1 MSASNPRQPVFGK
14 TRHLHLVGIG
24 GIGMSSIAEILI
36 HRGFMVSGSDGAAS
50 ENTERLSELGAEIHI
65 GHDAAHIEGADVV
78 VYTSAVRAEDNVETR
93 AALEAGIPVIKR
105 GEMIAELMR
114 MKFGIGIAGT
124 HGKTTTTSLAGLVV
138 MQGGFDPSIIVG
150 GRVHSFDKTNA
161 VVGKG
166 DILIVEAD
174 EYDRMFLNLT
184 PSIVVVTNIDVEH
197 LDIYKDEADIK
208 NAFVEFA
215 NKVPFYGVVMVCL
228 DDPNVRSVLPRIH
241 RRTMTYGFTPQA
253 RLRPAAVE
261 GAGLSTSFDVM
272 LDGTRLGRV
281 TIRAAGDHNVRN
293 TLAAVAVGLE
303 LGMPFD
309 RIAAGL
315 DRFTGVF
322 RRFQIKDDANG
333 VVTVDDYAHHPT
345 EVKATLQAARSGW
358 PDRRVVAVFQPHL
371 YSRTRDLADEFG
383 MSFFDADVL
392 VVTDV
397 YPSREKPIDGVD
409 GKLIADRAKA
419 FGHKHVS
426 YVADKSALPEALLHT
441 VRAGDL
447 VITMGAGDIYT
458 YGERFTDAWRK
469 GVGHV

>member
-1 MSASNPRQPVFGK
+1 MNAAIPTQPVFGK

-36 HRGFMVSGSDGAAS
+36 HRGFVVSGSDSAAS
-50 ENTERLSELGAEIHI
+50 ENTKRLEDLGARVHI
-65 GHDAAHIEGADVV
+65 GHEAEHIDGADVV

-93 AALEAGIPVIKR
+93 AALEKGIPVIKR

-114 MKFGIGIAGT
+114 MKYGIGIAGT
-124 HGKTTTTSLAGLVV
+124 HGKTTTTTLTGLVV

-184 PSIVVVTNIDVEH
+184 PSIVVVTNIDIEH
-197 LDIYKDEADIK
+197 LDIYRDESDIK

-241 RRTMTYGFTPQA
+241 RRTLTYGFTPQA
-253 RLRPAAVE
+253 RLRPANIE
-261 GAGLSTSFDVM
+261 GEGLSMAFDVL
-272 LDGTRLGRV
+272 LDGNRLGRV
-281 TIRAAGDHNVRN
+281 AVKAAGDHNVRN
-293 TLAAVAVGLE
+293 TLAAIAVGLE

-309 RIAAGL
+309 RIGQGL
-315 DRFTGVF
+315 ERFSGVF
-322 RRFQIKDDANG
+322 RRFQIKDEANG
-333 VVTVDDYAHHPT
+333 VLTVDDYAHHPT

-358 PDRRVVAVFQPHL
+358 PDKRLVAVFQPHL

-397 YPSREKPIDGVD
+397 YASREAPIEGVT
-409 GKLIADRAKA
+409 GQLIADRARS
-419 FGHKHVS
+419 FGHKRVT
-426 YVADKSALPEALLHT
+426 YMPDKKELPDALMRMVKP
-441 VRAGDL
+441 GDL

-458 YGERFTDAWRK
+458 FADRFAERWRT
-469 GVGHV
+469 GGPDV

>member
-1 MSASNPRQPVFGK
+1 MSATHPTQPVFGK

-36 HRGFMVSGSDGAAS
+36 HRGFVVSGSDGAAS
-50 ENTERLSELGAEIHI
+50 ENTQRLQDLGARIHI

-93 AALEAGIPVIKR
+93 AAMEAGIPVIKR

-114 MKFGIGIAGT
+114 MKFGIGVAGT
-124 HGKTTTTSLAGLVV
+124 HGKTTTTTLAGLVV
-138 MQGGFDPSIIVG
+138 MEGGFDPSIIVG

-184 PSIVVVTNIDVEH
+184 PSIVVVTNIDIEH

-215 NKVPFYGVVMVCL
+215 NKVPFYGAVMVCL

-253 RLRPAAVE
+253 RLRPAAVS
-261 GAGLSTSFDVM
+261 GSGLSTSFDVL
-272 LDGTRLGRV
+272 LDGARLGRV
-281 TIRAAGDHNVRN
+281 SVKAAGDHNIRN

-303 LGMPFD
+303 LGMPFE

-322 RRFQIKDDANG
+322 RRFQIKDEAHG
-333 VVTVDDYAHHPT
+333 VITVDDYAHHPT

-358 PDRRVVAVFQPHL
+358 PDRRLVAIFQPHL
-371 YSRTRDLADEFG
+371 FSRTRDLADEFG

-419 FGHKHVS
+419 FGHKNVS
-426 YVADKSALPEALLHT
+426 YVRDKSALPDSLLGM
-441 VRAGDL
+441 VREGDL
-447 VITMGAGDIYT
+447 VVTMGAGDIYT
-458 YGERFTDAWRK
+458 FGERFAAAWRN
-469 GVGHV
+469 GGGRV

>member
-1 MSASNPRQPVFGK
+1 MSASIPRQPVFGK

-36 HRGFMVSGSDGAAS
+36 HRGFVVSGSDGAAS
-50 ENTERLSELGAEIHI
+50 ENTQRLTDLGAQIHI
-65 GHDAAHIEGADVV
+65 GHDAAHIAGADVV

-93 AALEAGIPVIKR
+93 AALENGVPVIKR

-124 HGKTTTTSLAGLVV
+124 HGKTTTTSLTGLVV

-184 PSIVVVTNIDVEH
+184 PSIVVVTNIDIEH
-197 LDIYKDEADIK
+197 LDIYKDETDIR

-215 NKVPFYGVVMVCL
+215 NKVPFYGAVMVCL

-253 RLRPAAVE
+253 RLRPAAVD
-261 GAGLSTSFDVM
+261 GVGLSTSFDVI

-281 TIRAAGDHNVRN
+281 SIRAAGDHNVRN
-293 TLAAVAVGLE
+293 ALAAVAVGLE

-309 RIAAGL
+309 RIATGL

-397 YPSREKPIDGVD
+397 YPSREKPIEGVD

-419 FGHKHVS
+419 FGHKHVT
-426 YVADKSALPEALLHT
+426 YVADKSALPEALLGT
-441 VRAGDL
+441 VRSGDL
-447 VITMGAGDIYT
+447 LITMGAGDIYT
-458 YGERFTDAWRK
+458 YGERFTEAWRK
-469 GVGHV
+469 GAGHV